1 MAVSINM
8 PKLGLQMHSGL
19 ITEWYVKEGD
29 KVEIGMP
36 VFAIESDKLVTD
48 IEATATGIVLTI
60 VAQGREWI
68 EITKPFCHV
77 GEGGEAL
84 RLQETQSAAPVKIC
98 EK

>member
-36 VFAIESDKLVTD
+36 VFAIETDKLVTD
-48 IEATATGIVLTI
+48 VEATATGIVLKI
-60 VAQGREWI
+60 AAMSGKKERPCVWKKRKAQR
-68 EITKPFCHV
+68 
-77 GEGGEAL
+77 
-84 RLQETQSAAPVKIC
+84 R
-98 EK
+98 

>member
-36 VFAIESDKLVTD
+36 VFAIETDKLVTD
-48 IEATATGIVLTI
+48 VEATATGT
-60 VAQGREWI
+60 
-68 EITKPFCHV
+68 C
-77 GEGGEAL
+77 
-84 RLQETQSAAPVKIC
+84 
-98 EK
+98 

>member
-36 VFAIESDKLVTD
+36 VFAIETDKLVTD
-48 IEATATGIVLTI
+48 VEATATGIVLKI
-60 VAQGREWI
+60 VAQAGEEI
-68 EITKPFCHV
+68 EITKPC
-77 GEGGEAL
+77 
-84 RLQETQSAAPVKIC
+84 C
-98 EK
+98 